1 MHFFSQKKIIFLA
14 RFCSQSNNKKEKL
27 INYIFILQEHYWQI
41 CSRWH
46 SLCKYLYFFMVL
58 LLNKIFH
65 PFKYQNW
72 CPTLVTQHFWV
83 NSECLVQNSEFW
95 VKLRFSESIRTLVY
109 PQSTICQPFCV
120 HKNDVHNGKSQPPQL
135 REKKKN
141 FLQHILFL
149 GRCWIKSENCSKT
162 PKTIC
167 IE

>member
-1 MHFFSQKKIIFLA
+1 MHFFSHKNKIFLA
-14 RFCSQSNNKKEKL
+14 RFCSQSNNKKKSWSIISL
-27 INYIFILQEHYWQI
+27 FYKSIIDKK
-41 CSRWH
+41 CCRWH
-46 SLCKYLYFFMVL
+46 SLCKYLYLVMVL

-72 CPTLVTQHFWV
+72 CPTLFTQHFWV
-83 NSECLVQNSEFW
+83 NSECLVQNSEFE

-120 HKNDVHNGKSQPPQL
+120 HKIMFILVNPNRPNW
-135 REKKKN
+135 EKKKN

-149 GRCWIKSENCSKT
+149 GSCLIKSENCSKT